1 MSGVEGRLLCR
12 SGRLTVRR
20 LGEGDLEEL
29 YGLLSDP
36 EVMVFLE
43 PPYTY
48 GQTKDF
54 LRTAGLGPEPLVYG
68 VDGPEGR
75 FIGYVIFHRYDR
87 DSVELGWVLKRT
99 EWGKGYAGELT
110 RLLLEAAGDRYAE
123 AVIECVPEQE
133 VTRHIA
139 LKNGFRYEGSEDG
152 CERYRRRLGMELV
165 KLREKPELAEKA
177 ARWFHE
183 KWNIPLEAYEES
195 MGECLKG
202 TSPVP
207 QWYLALEGER
217 IVGGL
222 GVIEND
228 FHDRKDLTPNV
239 CAVYVEEEYRCR
251 GIAGR
256 LLELACR
263 DMKELGTGTLYL
275 LTDHDSFYERYG
287 WAFFCMAQGDGE
299 ETPSR
304 MYVHR
309 ET

>member
-1 MSGVEGRLLCR
+1 MSGMEGRILCR

-20 LGEGDLEEL
+20 LGETDLEEL

-36 EVMVFLE
+36 EVMRTLE

-48 GQTKDF
+48 EQTEGF
-54 LRTAGLGPEPLVYG
+54 LRVAGLASEPLIYG

-87 DSVELGWVLKRT
+87 DSVELGWVLKRP

-139 LKNGFRYEGSEDG
+139 LKNGFRYDGIENG
-152 CERYRRRLGMELV
+152 CERYRRRLGMELIR
-165 KLREKPELAEKA
+165 LRERSELAGKA

-195 MGECLKG
+195 MEDCLKG
-202 TSPVP
+202 TGLVP

-217 IVGGL
+217 IVGGM

-228 FHDRKDLTPNV
+228 FHERKDLAPNV
-239 CAVYVEEEYRCR
+239 CAVYVEEDRRCR
-251 GIAGR
+251 GIAGA

-263 DMKELGTGTLYL
+263 DMRELGIGTLYL

-287 WAFFCMAQGDGE
+287 WTFLCMVQGDGE
-299 ETPSR
+299 EEPSR
-304 MYVHR
+304 MYIHR
-309 ET
+309 EV